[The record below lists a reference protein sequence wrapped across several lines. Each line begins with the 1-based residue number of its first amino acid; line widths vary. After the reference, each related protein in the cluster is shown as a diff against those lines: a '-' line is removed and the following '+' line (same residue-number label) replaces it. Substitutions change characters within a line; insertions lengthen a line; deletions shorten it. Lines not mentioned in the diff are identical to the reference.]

1 MIRALKRIYST
12 PDLKRKLTFTLLM
25 LLIVRVGAFVPV
37 PGINGEA
44 ALNYFKFVTKGGQN
58 LLQLL
63 DLFSGGAF
71 GQMTVVALSIM
82 PYITASIVI
91 QLLVAL
97 VPSFQ
102 REIKENQEAGK
113 RKIGNWTRV
122 FATCLSVFQSLLLA
136 RYALQMNQAHPGIVV
151 HELFKIQA
159 FGVPWLFYLIV
170 VFTMTTGTLF
180 LIWVGEQITERGM
193 GNGISLIIALGIVS
207 QIPSA
212 IGLLIKQLNL
222 GSQTPGQM
230 TLSSIIILS
239 IVFVAVIMGTILVIQ
254 GQKNV
259 PLQYARR
266 IAGTSSESS
275 KGSNAHL
282 PLKINY
288 AGVIPVIFASS
299 VLMFPATIAQLVG
312 STTGVQWLT
321 QLSQTLAPGTPVY
334 TVVFVLLI
342 LFFTYFWT
350 ATQFKP
356 DQIASDM
363 KKNGAFIPGVRQGK
377 PTEQYLEST
386 MNRIT
391 LIGAVSLAF
400 IAVLPNIISKIL
412 KVDMSI
418 SHFFGGTSLLILVG
432 VILDTM
438 QQVDSHLLMKKY
450 DGLMKRGLSRQR

>member
-1 MIRALKRIYST
+1 MIQGLKRIYST
-12 PDLKRKLTFTLLM
+12 PELRKKVIFTLL
-25 LLIVRVGAFVPV
+25 LLVVVRVGAYVPV

-71 GQMTVVALSIM
+71 GQMTVIALSIM

-97 VPSFQ
+97 VPSLQ
-102 REIKENQEAGK
+102 REVKENQEAGK
-113 RKIGNWTRV
+113 RKIGKWTRIL
-122 FATCLSVFQSLLLA
+122 ATLLSVMQATLLA

-159 FGVPWLFYLIV
+159 FGIPWLFYMIV

-180 LIWVGEQITERGM
+180 LIWVGEQITEKGI

-212 IGLLIKQLNL
+212 IGLLVKQLNL
-222 GSQTPGQM
+222 GSQTSGQM
-230 TLSSIIILS
+230 SLTSMLILS
-239 IVFVAVIMGTILVIQ
+239 IVFVAVIMGTVLIIQ
-254 GQKNV
+254 GQKKV

-266 IAGTSSESS
+266 ISGRNETAGSS
-275 KGSNAHL
+275 AHL

-299 VLMFPATIAQLVG
+299 LLMFPATIAQLLG
-312 STTGVQWLT
+312 STLGANWLS
-321 QLSQTLAPGTPVY
+321 QLSQSLYPGTTLYSVI
-334 TVVFVLLI
+334 FVLLI
-342 LFFTYFWT
+342 LFFTFFWT

-356 DQIASDM
+356 EQIASDM

-377 PTEQYLEST
+377 PTQQYLEST

-391 LIGAVSLAF
+391 LIGAVFLAL
-400 IAVLPNIISKIL
+400 IAILPNIVSKVL
-412 KVDMSI
+412 NVDMTI

-438 QQVDSHLLMKKY
+438 QQIDSHLLTNKY
-450 DGLMKRGLSRQR
+450 DGLMKRGLSRER